1 MLAPNCRDAELPP
14 RRDAELPPRHDAEL
28 PSHHMDS
35 ESQSTKRN
43 RDEENNET
51 QLKQQ
56 KVKRGN
62 TFALVFDDN
71 QKIIDGEI
79 VVREFTLPDSELDS
93 DSLTSENNPNKRRE
107 VWNIY
112 RGRAPSR
119 QKSGGHQSRETCS
132 SKRNNHHRNNRDQ

>member
-107 VWNIY
+107 V
-112 RGRAPSR
+112 
-119 QKSGGHQSRETCS
+119 
-132 SKRNNHHRNNRDQ
+132 